1 LVILA
6 LFFCH
11 PGLVFFVIPALF
23 FVIPTL
29 FFVIP
34 ALFFV
39 IPALSRDPER
49 TADLCKGRQSTLDP
63 GSSPGMTN
71 TRTVRM
77 FKLHRAG
84 SISPLVRPF
93 VHTQQRQRGAALL
106 TAMLTVA
113 LVATLASA
121 ALWQQ
126 WRQVEIE
133 IAERGRSQTA
143 WMMTGA
149 MDWTRLI
156 LREDAISAQGA
167 AADHLGEPW
176 ALPVQESKLSTF
188 LSQDQQWREGD
199 AEVFLSGQITDA
211 QSRMNVMNLVEDGQ
225 ISPPALARFAAVF
238 ERLGLPLAELQT
250 MAQQLQASTNRATPN
265 PGPAPLL
272 PQQTAQ
278 LVWLGLSPSTLA
290 ALQTHITMLPEATP
304 VNLNTASAEVLSAV
318 LPGLDL
324 ASARQ
329 AVTQRQRGHWTSL
342 SAAQEALG
350 SSGRLLDNK
359 QHSVQSRY
367 FEVQGRMRID
377 NVVQQETALVQREGG
392 QVRMLWRVRSP
403 QLRLDAPLQ

>member
-1 LVILA
+1 M
-6 LFFCH
+6 
-11 PGLVFFVIPALF
+11 
-23 FVIPTL
+23 
-29 FFVIP
+29 
-34 ALFFV
+34 
-39 IPALSRDPER
+39 RPE
-49 TADLCKGRQSTLDP
+49 
-63 GSSPGMTN
+63 
-71 TRTVRM
+71 
-77 FKLHRAG
+77 
-84 SISPLVRPF
+84 ISPF
-93 VHTQQRQRGAALL
+93 VLTQQRQRGAALL

-113 LVATLASA
+113 LVASLASA

-156 LREDAISAQGA
+156 LREDAISAKGA

-211 QSRMNVMNLVEDGQ
+211 QSRMNVMNLIEDGQ
-225 ISPPALARFAAVF
+225 ISPPALARFAALF

-250 MAQQLQASTNRATPN
+250 LAQQLQASLQANKVDQASTNRATPN
-265 PGPAPLL
+265 PGPAALM
-272 PQQTAQ
+272 PQQAAQ
-278 LVWLGLSPSTLA
+278 LVWLGLSPGTLA
-290 ALQTHITMLPEATP
+290 ALQPHITVLPEATP

-318 LPGLDL
+318 LPGMDL

-329 AVTQRQRGHWTSL
+329 AVTQRQRGHWASL
-342 SAAQEALG
+342 NAAREALG
-350 SSGRLLDNK
+350 PNGRLLDDK

-377 NVVQQETALVQREGG
+377 NVVQQETALVRRDGG

>member
-1 LVILA
+1 
-6 LFFCH
+6 
-11 PGLVFFVIPALF
+11 
-23 FVIPTL
+23 
-29 FFVIP
+29 
-34 ALFFV
+34 
-39 IPALSRDPER
+39 
-49 TADLCKGRQSTLDP
+49 
-63 GSSPGMTN
+63 
-71 TRTVRM
+71 
-77 FKLHRAG
+77 
-84 SISPLVRPF
+84 
-93 VHTQQRQRGAALL
+93 
-106 TAMLTVA
+106 MLTVA

-149 MDWTRLI
+149 LDWTRLI
-156 LREDAISAQGA
+156 LREDAMSAQSA

-211 QSRMNVMNLVEDGQ
+211 QSRMNVMNLLQDGQ
-225 ISPPALARFAAVF
+225 ISTPALARFAALF
-238 ERLGLPLAELQT
+238 ERLGLPLAELQSL
-250 MAQQLQASTNRATPN
+250 AQQLPASLQASRASRASQAPSSTGTNSE
-265 PGPAPLL
+265 GPAALM

-278 LVWLGLSPSTLA
+278 LVWLGLSPGTLA
-290 ALQTHITMLPEATP
+290 ALQAHITLLPEATP

-318 LPGLDL
+318 VPGLDL

-329 AVTQRQRGHWTSL
+329 AVAQRQRGHWASL
-342 SAAQEALG
+342 NAAKEALG
-350 SSGRLLDNK
+350 PSGRLLNDK

>member
-1 LVILA
+1 
-6 LFFCH
+6 
-11 PGLVFFVIPALF
+11 
-23 FVIPTL
+23 
-29 FFVIP
+29 
-34 ALFFV
+34 
-39 IPALSRDPER
+39 
-49 TADLCKGRQSTLDP
+49 
-63 GSSPGMTN
+63 
-71 TRTVRM
+71 
-77 FKLHRAG
+77 
-84 SISPLVRPF
+84 
-93 VHTQQRQRGAALL
+93 
-106 TAMLTVA
+106 
-113 LVATLASA
+113 
-121 ALWQQ
+121 
-126 WRQVEIE
+126 
-133 IAERGRSQTA
+133 
-143 WMMTGA
+143 

-211 QSRMNVMNLVEDGQ
+211 QSRMNVMNLIEDGQ
-225 ISPPALARFAAVF
+225 ISPPALARFAALF
-238 ERLGLPLAELQT
+238 ERLGLPLVELQT
-250 MAQQLQASTNRATPN
+250 LARQLQASLQASRASQVSPN
-265 PGPAPLL
+265 SDTSGQGPAALL

-278 LVWLGLSPSTLA
+278 LVWLGLSPGTLA
-290 ALQTHITMLPEATP
+290 ALQAHIIVLPEATP

-329 AVTQRQRGHWTSL
+329 AVTQRQRGHWASL
-342 SAAQEALG
+342 NAAQEALG
-350 SSGRLLDNK
+350 SSGRLLDEK

-377 NVVQQETALVQREGG
+377 NVVQQETALVRRDGG

>member
-1 LVILA
+1 M
-6 LFFCH
+6 
-11 PGLVFFVIPALF
+11 
-23 FVIPTL
+23 
-29 FFVIP
+29 
-34 ALFFV
+34 
-39 IPALSRDPER
+39 RPEH
-49 TADLCKGRQSTLDP
+49 RQ
-63 GSSPGMTN
+63 
-71 TRTVRM
+71 
-77 FKLHRAG
+77 H
-84 SISPLVRPF
+84 
-93 VHTQQRQRGAALL
+93 GAALL

-113 LVATLASA
+113 LVTTLASA

-149 MDWTRLI
+149 LDWTRLI

-176 ALPVQESKLSTF
+176 ALAVQESKLSTF

-211 QSRMNVMNLVEDGQ
+211 QSRMNVMNLLQDGQ
-225 ISPPALARFAAVF
+225 ISPPAMARFAALF
-238 ERLGLPLAELQT
+238 QRLDLPMGELQ
-250 MAQQLQASTNRATPN
+250 ALSQQLQASWQASRTDQVTPASQRTNNQGSA
-265 PGPAPLL
+265 ALL

-290 ALQTHITMLPEATP
+290 ALQAHITLLPEATP

-329 AVTQRQRGHWTSL
+329 AVSQRQRGHWTSL
-342 SAAQEALG
+342 NAAQEALG
-350 SSGRLLDNK
+350 PSARLLDEK

-377 NVVQQETALVQREGG
+377 NVVQQETALVRRESG
-392 QVRMLWRVRSP
+392 QVRMLWRMRSP

>member
-1 LVILA
+1 V
-6 LFFCH
+6 
-11 PGLVFFVIPALF
+11 
-23 FVIPTL
+23 
-29 FFVIP
+29 
-34 ALFFV
+34 
-39 IPALSRDPER
+39 
-49 TADLCKGRQSTLDP
+49 K
-63 GSSPGMTN
+63 
-71 TRTVRM
+71 
-77 FKLHRAG
+77 
-84 SISPLVRPF
+84 
-93 VHTQQRQRGAALL
+93 RQRGAALL

-225 ISPPALARFAAVF
+225 ISAPALARFAALF
-238 ERLGLPLAELQT
+238 ERLGMPLGELQT
-250 MAQQLQASTNRATPN
+250 LARQLQASLQAGMANPSSPN
-265 PGPAPLL
+265 PGTPGQGPTALM

-278 LVWLGLSPSTLA
+278 LVWLGLSPGTVA
-290 ALQTHITMLPEATP
+290 ALQAHITVLPEATP

-329 AVTQRQRGHWTSL
+329 AVTQRQRGHWASL
-342 SAAQEALG
+342 NAAQEALG
-350 SSGRLLDNK
+350 SSGRLLDEK

-377 NVVQQETALVQREGG
+377 NVVQQETALVRRDGG

>member
-1 LVILA
+1 MRPLM
-6 LFFCH
+6 H
-11 PGLVFFVIPALF
+11 PMI
-23 FVIPTL
+23 
-29 FFVIP
+29 
-34 ALFFV
+34 
-39 IPALSRDPER
+39 
-49 TADLCKGRQSTLDP
+49 
-63 GSSPGMTN
+63 
-71 TRTVRM
+71 
-77 FKLHRAG
+77 
-84 SISPLVRPF
+84 
-93 VHTQQRQRGAALL
+93 RQRGAALL

-167 AADHLGEPW
+167 EADHLGEPW

-225 ISPPALARFAAVF
+225 ISPPALARFAALF

-250 MAQQLQASTNRATPN
+250 LAQQLQASLQANKVDQASTNRATPN
-265 PGPAPLL
+265 PRPDTLM

-278 LVWLGLSPSTLA
+278 LVWLGLSPGTLA
-290 ALQTHITMLPEATP
+290 ALQPHITVLPEATP

-329 AVTQRQRGHWTSL
+329 AVTQRQRGHWASL
-342 SAAQEALG
+342 NAAREALG
-350 SSGRLLDNK
+350 PNGRLLDDK

-377 NVVQQETALVQREGG
+377 NVVQQETALVRRDGG

>member
-1 LVILA
+1 
-6 LFFCH
+6 
-11 PGLVFFVIPALF
+11 
-23 FVIPTL
+23 
-29 FFVIP
+29 
-34 ALFFV
+34 
-39 IPALSRDPER
+39 
-49 TADLCKGRQSTLDP
+49 
-63 GSSPGMTN
+63 
-71 TRTVRM
+71 
-77 FKLHRAG
+77 
-84 SISPLVRPF
+84 
-93 VHTQQRQRGAALL
+93 
-106 TAMLTVA
+106 
-113 LVATLASA
+113 VATLASA

-149 MDWTRLI
+149 LDWTRLI

-211 QSRMNVMNLVEDGQ
+211 QSRMNVMNLLQDGQ
-225 ISPPALARFAAVF
+225 ISAPALARFAALF
-238 ERLGLPLAELQT
+238 QRLGLPLGELQT
-250 MAQQLQASTNRATPN
+250 LAQQLQVSLQASKVTQASTN
-265 PGPAPLL
+265 PGTNSPGAAPLL

-278 LVWLGLSPSTLA
+278 LVWLGLSPGTLA
-290 ALQTHITMLPEATP
+290 ALQPHITVLPEATP

-329 AVTQRQRGHWTSL
+329 AVTQRQRGHWASL
-342 SAAQEALG
+342 SAAQAALG
-350 SSGRLLDNK
+350 SSGRLLDDK

>member
-1 LVILA
+1 M
-6 LFFCH
+6 
-11 PGLVFFVIPALF
+11 
-23 FVIPTL
+23 
-29 FFVIP
+29 
-34 ALFFV
+34 
-39 IPALSRDPER
+39 RPE
-49 TADLCKGRQSTLDP
+49 
-63 GSSPGMTN
+63 
-71 TRTVRM
+71 
-77 FKLHRAG
+77 H
-84 SISPLVRPF
+84 
-93 VHTQQRQRGAALL
+93 RQRGAALL

-113 LVATLASA
+113 LVTTLASA

-149 MDWTRLI
+149 LDWTRLI

-167 AADHLGEPW
+167 ATDHLGEPW

-211 QSRMNVMNLVEDGQ
+211 QSRMNVMNLLQDGQ
-225 ISPPALARFAAVF
+225 ISPPALARFAALF
-238 ERLGLPLAELQT
+238 QRLGLPLDELQSLS
-250 MAQQLQASTNRATPN
+250 QQLQASWQASRTEQVPAVPQGTNSQGA
-265 PGPAPLL
+265 AALL
-272 PQQTAQ
+272 PRQTAQ

-290 ALQTHITMLPEATP
+290 ALQAHITVLPEATP
-304 VNLNTASAEVLSAV
+304 VNRNTASAEVLSAV

-329 AVTQRQRGHWTSL
+329 AVTLRQRGHWTSL
-342 SAAQEALG
+342 NAAKDALG
-350 SSGRLLDNK
+350 PGARLIDEK

-377 NVVQQETALVQREGG
+377 NVVQQETALVRRDGA

>member
-1 LVILA
+1 M
-6 LFFCH
+6 
-11 PGLVFFVIPALF
+11 
-23 FVIPTL
+23 
-29 FFVIP
+29 
-34 ALFFV
+34 
-39 IPALSRDPER
+39 RPE
-49 TADLCKGRQSTLDP
+49 
-63 GSSPGMTN
+63 
-71 TRTVRM
+71 
-77 FKLHRAG
+77 H
-84 SISPLVRPF
+84 
-93 VHTQQRQRGAALL
+93 RQRGAALL

-113 LVATLASA
+113 LVTTLVSA

-149 MDWTRLI
+149 LDWTRLI

-176 ALPVQESKLSTF
+176 ALAVQESKLSTF

-211 QSRMNVMNLVEDGQ
+211 QSRMNVMNLLQDGQ
-225 ISPPALARFAAVF
+225 IAPPALARFAALF
-238 ERLGLPLAELQT
+238 QRLGLPLDELQT
-250 MAQQLQASTNRATPN
+250 LSQQLQASWQASRTDQVTPASQRTNSQGA
-265 PGPAPLL
+265 AALL
-272 PQQTAQ
+272 PRQTAQ
-278 LVWLGLSPSTLA
+278 LVWLGLSPSTVA
-290 ALQTHITMLPEATP
+290 ALQAHITVLPEATP

-329 AVTQRQRGHWTSL
+329 AVTLRQRGHWTSL
-342 SAAQEALG
+342 NAAKDALG
-350 SSGRLLDNK
+350 PGARLIDEK

-377 NVVQQETALVQREGG
+377 NVVQQETALVQRDGG